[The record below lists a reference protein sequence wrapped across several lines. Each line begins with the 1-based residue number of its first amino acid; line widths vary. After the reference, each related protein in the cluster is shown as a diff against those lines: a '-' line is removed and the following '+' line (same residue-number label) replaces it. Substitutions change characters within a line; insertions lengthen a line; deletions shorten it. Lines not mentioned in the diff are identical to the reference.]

1 MFLAM
6 PSPEFGSSS
15 FEQGL
20 HITLILHIPM
30 QVEAQKAKVAQDDA
44 STDGKDGDI
53 KRNQSKHLDTSEA
66 HTPAL
71 TSAFVGQYLCSAVD
85 HSAPSESTC
94 SAQT

>member
-1 MFLAM
+1 MFLEM
-6 PSPEFGSSS
+6 PSPEISSSS

-20 HITLILHIPM
+20 HITLILQIPM
-30 QVEAQKAKVAQDDA
+30 QVEDQKAKVAQDADC
-44 STDGKDGDI
+44 KDGDI
-53 KRNQSKHLDTSEA
+53 GRNQRKHIDNFEA

-71 TSAFVGQYLCSAVD
+71 TFVFVGKYLCSAVA